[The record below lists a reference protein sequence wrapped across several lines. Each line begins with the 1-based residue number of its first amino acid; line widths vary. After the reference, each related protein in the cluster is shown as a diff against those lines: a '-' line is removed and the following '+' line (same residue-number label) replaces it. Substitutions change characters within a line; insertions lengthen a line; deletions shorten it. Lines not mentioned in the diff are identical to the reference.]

1 MGQAMRCHLVIE
13 PVAEPGWRNM
23 AVDRALLDLVAEE
36 GDAYLR
42 LYRWGPYCLSFGRHE
57 PAARRYDRDRIQQLG
72 LSVVRRPTGG
82 RAVWHARELTYAVAA
97 PTAGFGTLREAHYAI
112 HALLANALT
121 ALGATTSL
129 AASGRPQPGLDA
141 GPCFAHSVGGE
152 IMVKGRKV
160 VGSAQLRLGDA
171 FLQHGSLLLEDSQDM
186 VATLLDQTGTSLPA
200 LDAPLSTLL
209 GRRIT
214 FDEVGREICSAL
226 DGWHGPW
233 IPADSRHTD
242 RVRAAAARHTDLF
255 RDDAWTWRR

>member
-1 MGQAMRCHLVIE
+1 MRCHLVIE
-13 PVAEPGWRNM
+13 PAPEPGWRNM
-23 AVDRALLDLVAEE
+23 AVDRALVDLVAEE

-42 LYRWGPYCLSFGRHE
+42 LYRWQPYCLSFGRHE
-57 PAARRYDRDRIQQLG
+57 PAARRYDRNRIQQLG
-72 LSVVRRPTGG
+72 LAVVRRPTGG

-97 PTAGFGTLREAHYAI
+97 PTAGLGTLRDAYHAI

-121 ALGATTSL
+121 ALGATTAL
-129 AASGRPQPGLDA
+129 AAPSRPQPGLDA
-141 GPCFAHSVGGE
+141 GPCFAHPVGGE
-152 IMVKGRKV
+152 VMVKERKV

-186 VATLLDQTGTSLPA
+186 VTTLLDHTGASQPT

-214 FDEVGREICSAL
+214 FEEVAREIHSAL
-226 DGWHGPW
+226 ERWHGPW
-233 IPADSRHTD
+233 IPADSRRVD
-242 RVRAAAARHTDLF
+242 RIRTAAERHADLF

>member
-1 MGQAMRCHLVIE
+1 MRCHLVIE
-13 PVAEPGWRNM
+13 PVPEPGWRNM
-23 AVDRALLDLVAEE
+23 AVDRALADLAAEA

-42 LYRWGPYCLSFGRHE
+42 LYRWQPYCLSFGRHE
-57 PAARRYDRDRIQQLG
+57 PAARRYDRDHIQQLG

-97 PTAGFGTLREAHYAI
+97 PTAGFGTLKEAYHDI
-112 HALLANALT
+112 HTLLANALT

-129 AASGRPQPGLDA
+129 ARSSRPQPGLDA
-141 GPCFAHSVGGE
+141 GPCFAYPAGGE
-152 IMVKGRKV
+152 IMVAGRKV
-160 VGSAQLRLGDA
+160 VGSAQLRVGDV

-186 VATLLDQTGTSLPA
+186 VTTLVDHTGTAQPT

-214 FDEVGREICSAL
+214 FDEVAREIHSAL
-226 DGWHGPW
+226 EGWHGPW
-233 IPADSRHTD
+233 IPADSHRIDRIRQTSERHT
-242 RVRAAAARHTDLF
+242 ALF